1 MRIRKL
7 DVDLVNNKYYAE
19 VEGEIFDMFD
29 RFTLDVSIN
38 PDLRYS
44 IIQYILRKE
53 GKYYLIL
60 AKDLT
65 EIDRRVITEDK
76 AKELIKD
83 KLLRNLVR

>member
-29 RFTLDVSIN
+29 RFVLDMSIN
-38 PDLRYS
+38 PDLKYS
-44 IIQYILRKE
+44 IVQYILRKE
-53 GKYYLIL
+53 NKYYLIL
-60 AKDLT
+60 SKDLT
-65 EIDRRVITEDK
+65 EIDRRVISEDK